1 MKNVVFLLLF
11 VCCTCG
17 ASAQVTEQASYLA
30 AKAQLEGMLDGSEKP
45 SYEAAIFAIENAWY
59 EGQIRR
65 SDWDSAMDF
74 HVHNVQRL
82 YKANYNEAA
91 IKEQPSLLH
100 SKEQLISQYQ
110 KALSNWAIYTYI
122 TQPTLYGDTSQFY
135 IHDQYRY
142 SFADPMAS
150 TDWQNTQVVNLM
162 NSKQG
167 NCFALASL
175 FKVLADRLQSGAELY
190 TAPSHL
196 YIAHEDEKGTLYN
209 VELGSES
216 FPGTGMISAVTYSTD
231 QAIENGIAQRKL
243 SPKQQVAFALVYLAK
258 GYEHKYNK
266 GSDSFLLQCANSALQ
281 YDDKNLNALL
291 LKAEWLENRL
301 TAQSKDVALLQKQA
315 DFVAYQK
322 LLTQLYQLGY
332 REMPLEM
339 KNTLLKQYNKTKIP
353 AQSASLASTK
363 NGTPKASLTWGLYDE
378 RHAQKTTER
387 YGNTL
392 FDTRTKKISAFTTE
406 QSLYNNYNFDP
417 VVCAMN
423 VDPLAHKFPW
433 QSPYAAMDNSPIWK
447 IDHQGSDA
455 RVAVQKY
462 PTGGGS
468 ITISSTIYITGDN
481 ANKWKAAAYNKK
493 AAEIYKSGSYTNEK
507 GEKFD
512 IRFNVRYEY
521 ASDKTKIQKQDG
533 DNVLHYPSE
542 NANTQ
547 VSSSILMET
556 IGNSTKIAS
565 KTANEGV
572 IGGQDAR
579 GEGHR
584 RTIHETLHFLGLS
597 DRYERGASDISVPDK
612 GFENDVMGSWDG
624 KKLNQTHYDNY
635 GKTYSNQESGTY
647 ILDEHVDTKSTD
659 GSLIGG
665 SSDGARPAVNNH

>member
-11 VCCTCG
+11 VSCTC
-17 ASAQVTEQASYLA
+17 AANAQDTKHPSYLA
-30 AKAQLEGMLDGSEKP
+30 AQKQLEKMLDASEKP
-45 SYEAAIFAIENAWY
+45 SYEKAIFAIENAWY
-59 EGQIRR
+59 EGQIAYA
-65 SDWDSAMDF
+65 DFDSAIDF
-74 HVHNVQRL
+74 HVQNVQRL

-91 IKEQPSLLH
+91 ITEQASLLH

-122 TQPTLYGDTSQFY
+122 TQPTLYGDTNRFY
-135 IHDQYRY
+135 IHAPYHY

-150 TDWQNTQVVNLM
+150 KDWANSQVIKLI
-162 NSKQG
+162 NSHQG

-175 FKVLADRLQSGAELY
+175 FKILADRLHSNAQLC

-196 YIAHEDEKGTLYN
+196 YIAHEDEKGTMYN
-209 VELGSES
+209 VELGSKN
-216 FPGTGMISAVTYSTD
+216 FPGTGMISAISYSTD
-231 QAIENGIAQRKL
+231 QAIENNIAQRQL
-243 SPKQQVAFALVYLAK
+243 SPTQQIALALVYLAK
-258 GYEHKYNK
+258 GYEHKYNND
-266 GSDSFLLQCANSALQ
+266 SDSFLLQCAQTALY
-281 YDDKNLNALL
+281 YDPQNLNALL
-291 LKAEWLENRL
+291 LQAEWLENRL
-301 TAQSKDVALLQKQA
+301 TAQSKDIALLQQQA
-315 DFVAYQK
+315 DFVAYEK

-353 AQSASLASTK
+353 AQSASLASSK

-378 RHAQKTTER
+378 RHAHKAIER

-392 FDTRTKKISAFTTE
+392 FDTRSHKITAFATE

-468 ITISSTIYITGDN
+468 IMISSTIYITGDN
-481 ANKWKAAAYNKK
+481 ATKWKAAAYNKK
-493 AAEIYKSGSYTNEK
+493 AAETFKSGSYTNEK

-521 ASDKTKIQKQDG
+521 ASDASKIKLQDG
-533 DNVLHYPSE
+533 DNVLNYSNQDLRSNVE
-542 NANTQ
+542 KEAIFGKDKIRITAGNKG
-547 VSSSILMET
+547 T
-556 IGNSTKIAS
+556 IGHRDAIGEAEST
-565 KTANEGV
+565 TL
-572 IGGQDAR
+572 
-579 GEGHR
+579 
-584 RTIHETLHFLGLS
+584 HETMHMLGLT
-597 DRYERGASDISVPDK
+597 DRYVDDGPNSSKPDK
-612 GFENDVMGSWDG
+612 GFANDIMGKVG
-624 KKLNQTHYDNY
+624 KGLNSQVHYDNY
-635 GKTYSNQESGTY
+635 GKAYSELETGDY
-647 ILDEHVDTKSTD
+647 ILTDKVDTKSTD
-659 GSLIGG
+659 GSLKGG
-665 SSDGARPAVNNH
+665 SSDGARPVPLEKP